1 MKDKGLLWLIT
12 AVLTVTLCL
21 PTTVQANYAPNQF
34 IINVENY
41 DQLSEH
47 AFNCTFRV
55 DANFAVTYCGDGFFA
70 IDDTPDLIN
79 PNTAFKVD
87 ANLTFALRQ
96 VPKDLRLDQYLS
108 IVDWPGE
115 KVTVIKR
122 STMEALHIELNDV
135 VAPYGTILGGFF
147 SPDFVVF

>member
-1 MKDKGLLWLIT
+1 M
-12 AVLTVTLCL
+12 
-21 PTTVQANYAPNQF
+21 
-34 IINVENY
+34 
-41 DQLSEH
+41 
-47 AFNCTFRV
+47 
-55 DANFAVTYCGDGFFA
+55 TYCGDGFFA